1 MMNIERRREEV
12 EAANK
17 NKTKTTQ
24 ANDTQR
30 LSFKQSE
37 ESPKNQQS
45 QVYKPVPHQ
54 NQTSQ
59 EQQKG
64 IDSMLPTPQPDSSV
78 AVPTPVLPLM
88 FIRTIK
94 SRMLTISKVLT
105 QCSPP
110 LNPMVVLL
118 APFPVLPQKYFITS
132 NARMPII
139 SKEKITNFQKGEP
152 KRGGSSNMDDSRIDL
167 RAPTTTAHQAPMI
180 QDIDPDAE
188 DSLYYES
195 GGV

>member
-1 MMNIERRREEV
+1 
-12 EAANK
+12 
-17 NKTKTTQ
+17 
-24 ANDTQR
+24 
-30 LSFKQSE
+30 
-37 ESPKNQQS
+37 
-45 QVYKPVPHQ
+45 
-54 NQTSQ
+54 
-59 EQQKG
+59 
-64 IDSMLPTPQPDSSV
+64 MLPTPQPDSSV

-132 NARMPII
+132 NARMPTI

-152 KRGGSSNMDDSRIDL
+152 KGGGSSNMDDSRIDL
-167 RAPTTTAHQAPMI
+167 RAPTTTAHQTPMI
-180 QDIDPDAE
+180 QGNINNKINMTTQNDSQNLSPILIEDIDPDAE
-188 DSLYYES
+188 DSLYYET